1 MVPAMPEEVAVPVIQ
16 NTIDTLEW
24 KEDEKMYLLN
34 WMDFFAHG
42 GMIENENR
50 FTQSLQIKEITFDV
64 LLRMIDDDCR
74 FWTAS

>member
-64 LLRMIDDDCR
+64 LLR
-74 FWTAS
+74 

>member
-74 FWTAS
+74 FWMAS